1 MPSII
6 VAFINIQIKSVLFRV
21 ESKKQYFG
29 ETEDDRIRR
38 HIAMSDEEKFQMFM
52 RMLRLHHMMKR
63 AKISH
68 YQDEAKNDGHSG

>member
-6 VAFINIQIKSVLFRV
+6 VGLINIEIQSVLFRV
-21 ESKKQYFG
+21 ESKKQHFG
-29 ETEDDRIRR
+29 ATEDDRIRR
-38 HIAMSDEEKFQMFM
+38 HIAMSDEEKFRMFM

-68 YQDEAKNDGHSG
+68 YQYDANPIWRK